1 MALIATHHDQKDN
14 ARLFAEDTVA
24 NEAIEMQETPY
35 SPPFPPRSRVV
46 EEQPHG
52 QARQPRRPIPVSSLD
67 WVSIPRS
74 QLSISILSGTHFLG
88 NVEQL
93 QVQQVVDLS
102 TLLGRADRGTQYR
115 VKVPRG
121 ETLFLAVENN
131 SENGANQSGCL
142 NLIRGRRNVEFSVL
156 DKCGMLAFVTRIN
169 TGWTHTLGK
178 SHKITVENT
187 NLLGTVEED
196 FRLTGTSFTVYDDA
210 HSPLCGV
217 VGPNVCGCCMY
228 KEAQFQVITNDGT
241 QQIATLMH
249 QWDNALND
257 YVLLVTFPANTD
269 IKLKSLLLGAAFL
282 LEHLYFEQ
290 TRTSPRT

>member
-1 MALIATHHDQKDN
+1 MVQ
-14 ARLFAEDTVA
+14 EDVEVSGLNRTTSRSEDVVA
-24 NEAIEMQETPY
+24 NETIEMQETPY
-35 SPPFPPRSRVV
+35 EPPFAPASRVI
-46 EEQPHG
+46 EAQPHG
-52 QARQPRRPIPVSSLD
+52 QVRQSRRPIPTSSLD

-74 QLSISILSGTHFLG
+74 QLTISALSGTHFLG
-88 NVEQL
+88 NVDQL

-102 TLLGRADRGTQYR
+102 TLLGRPERGTQYR

-121 ETLFLAVENN
+121 ETMFLAVQAN
-131 SENGANQSGCL
+131 SEIGSNRFSCL
-142 NLIRGRRNVEFSVL
+142 NLIRGRGNIEFSVL

-169 TGWTHTLGK
+169 TGWTHALGK

-187 NLLGTVEED
+187 GLLGTVEEN
-196 FRLTGTSFTVYDDA
+196 FSLMGANFTVYDDA
-210 HSPLCGV
+210 HSPLCSV

-249 QWDNALND
+249 QWDSTLHD
-257 YVLLVTFPANTD
+257 YILLVTFPENTD

-282 LEHLYFEQ
+282 LEHMFFEQ
-290 TRTSPRT
+290 TGTSPRT